1 MRRVVIKIVMFVFFL
16 PILGSFNC
24 LPSDYD
30 SYEEYLSDWQYR
42 TYFDG
47 AIRPLHEKLSF
58 IPEPW
63 RSTIF
68 FALYIAFC
76 YNIILLLKKY
86 GYWDTKSIEET
97 TTRNMSCHPKVD
109 KPNDRQNN
117 K

>member
-1 MRRVVIKIVMFVFFL
+1 MRKVLIKTVMVLFFL
-16 PILGSFNC
+16 PIVGSFRC

-42 TYFDG
+42 TPSSA

-68 FALYIAFC
+68 FALYIVFC
-76 YNIILLLKKY
+76 YSVIKLLKKY
-86 GYWDTKSIEET
+86 GYWDVKSIEET
-97 TTRNMSCHPKVD
+97 ATRNMTCSPKD
-109 KPNDRQNN
+109 EPKDEQ
-117 K
+117 KQ